1 MPRGLRVLMICG
13 DDELATQLATALRGM
28 GCVIDGARDADD
40 ALERLRQADAPQVAV
55 VGDVAGSREPAE
67 TARRLRASFPD
78 RQLMVLAVVRDATD
92 LERATAAGADEVL
105 RAPFAARELEVRLRG
120 LRRALDLHRAAAGQS
135 AHDPLTRLW
144 NHAMVA
150 EVLAHELARGERTQ
164 HPVSVLLIDVDGFA
178 EVNSEHGHR
187 VGDEVL
193 GEVAQRV
200 KVALRSY
207 DLVGRFGG
215 DEFLVVLPNC
225 GRANAIEVAQRVRR
239 GLAEAPVLLL
249 KAKVELTLSVGISTT
264 ERGKKT
270 TAADMIAAAE
280 TALDDAKRMG
290 RDRVEVAGAV
300 RGDRRAPDEAPTEKL

>member
-1 MPRGLRVLMICG
+1 MPRGLRVLMVCA
-13 DDELATQLATALRGM
+13 DDELAPQLAEALRGF
-28 GCVIDGARDADD
+28 GCFIEGARDADD
-40 ALERLRQADAPQVAV
+40 ALDRLRRADPPSVAI
-55 VGDVAGSREPAE
+55 VGDVAGSRDPSE

-78 RQLMVLAVVRDATD
+78 RQLMVLVVVRDATD
-92 LERATAAGADEVL
+92 LERAIAAGADEVV
-105 RAPFAARELEVRLRG
+105 RAPLATRELEIRLRG
-120 LRRALDLHRAAAGQS
+120 LRRALDLHRAIAGHT

-144 NHAMVA
+144 THAMVA
-150 EVLAHELARGERTQ
+150 EVLAHEMARAERTQ

-178 EVNSEHGHR
+178 GINADHGHR

-200 KVALRSY
+200 RVALRSY

-239 GLAEAPVLLL
+239 GMAEAPILLL

-264 ERGKKT
+264 ERGKRT

-280 TALDDAKRMG
+280 QALDDAKRMG

-300 RGDRRAPDEAPTEKL
+300 KGDRRDRGELSTEKL

>member
-1 MPRGLRVLMICG
+1 MPRGLRILMVCA
-13 DDELATQLATALRGM
+13 DDELAPQLAEALRGF
-28 GCVIDGARDADD
+28 GCFIEGARDADD
-40 ALERLRQADAPQVAV
+40 ALGRLRQPDPPMVAII
-55 VGDVAGSREPAE
+55 GDVAGSRDPSE

-78 RQLMVLAVVRDATD
+78 RQLMVLVVVRDATD
-92 LERATAAGADEVL
+92 LERAIAAGADEVV
-105 RAPFAARELEVRLRG
+105 RAPIATRELEVRLRG
-120 LRRALDLHRAAAGQS
+120 LRRGLDLHRAIAGHT

-144 NHAMVA
+144 THAMVA
-150 EVLAHELARGERTQ
+150 EVLAHELARGERTH

-178 EVNSEHGHR
+178 AINSEHGHR

-200 KVALRSY
+200 RVALRSY

-239 GLAEAPVLLL
+239 GAAEAPILLL

-264 ERGKKT
+264 ERSKRT
-270 TAADMIAAAE
+270 NAADMIAAAE

-300 RGDRRAPDEAPTEKL
+300 KGDRREPGEQPTEKP

>member
-1 MPRGLRVLMICG
+1 MVCG
-13 DDELATQLATALRGM
+13 DDELAPQLAEALRGF
-28 GCVIDGARDADD
+28 GCAIDGARDAED
-40 ALERLRQADAPQVAV
+40 ALERLRQADAPQVAI
-55 VGDVAGSREPAE
+55 VGDVAGSREPSE
-67 TARRLRASFPD
+67 VARRLRASFPD
-78 RQLMVLAVVRDATD
+78 RQLMVLVVVRDATD
-92 LERATAAGADEVL
+92 LERAIAAGADEVL
-105 RAPFAARELEVRLRG
+105 RAPFTVRELEVRLRG
-120 LRRALDLHRAAAGQS
+120 LRRALDLHRAVAGHT

-144 NHAMVA
+144 THAMVA
-150 EVLAHELARGERTQ
+150 EVLANEIMRGERTQ
-164 HPVSVLLIDVDGFA
+164 HPVSVLLIDVDDFA
-178 EVNSEHGHR
+178 AINAEHGHR

-200 KVALRSY
+200 RVALRSY

-239 GLAEAPVLLL
+239 GMVEAPILLL

-264 ERGKKT
+264 ERGKRT

-300 RGDRRAPDEAPTEKL
+300 RGDRRTPDAAPTEKL